1 MEPRYWCLQAKQLQH
16 LEKEQVDRLKEKQRQ
31 DSEAQQ
37 QEVVAAMKLLRK
49 IVDRDS
55 HTLGTL
61 EKTYAR
67 THRSSDSYREVQE
80 REEKHQ
86 GEHAQTI
93 ATEGMQLDG
102 EVYIFD
108 HV

>member
-1 MEPRYWCLQAKQLQH
+1 MYSSCRRILAWLEPTQVTVGGVSFEHLNVEPRYWCLQAKQLQH
-16 LEKEQVDRLKEKQRQ
+16 LEKEQVDQLKEKQRQ

-49 IVDRDS
+49 IVDRDL

-67 THRSSDSYREVQE
+67 THRSSDSYREV
-80 REEKHQ
+80 
-86 GEHAQTI
+86 
-93 ATEGMQLDG
+93 
-102 EVYIFD
+102 
-108 HV
+108 